1 MKLVKRIIEAFL
13 FVLGGQN
20 MTNYNYQFEKQD
32 LETMVN
38 EMNTAKTASELN
50 IMYDHVVRVLDR
62 IYDGEYRRIKNK

>member
-1 MKLVKRIIEAFL
+1 
-13 FVLGGQN
+13 